1 MEPRRAIT
9 AAAVVSLTLLAGAAG
24 ITLNSGIV
32 GSEPDSNVG
41 RLTPTDPATGPNT
54 IHVDAVAN
62 DVPPPLAVQ
71 PGTSASRTSSS
82 ASRSTADRDD
92 DRRQG
97 EHHDEYQGADDD
109 D

>member
-32 GSEPDSNVG
+32 RSEPDSHVG
-41 RLTPTDPATGPNT
+41 QLTPTNPATEPNT
-54 IHVDAVAN
+54 IHVDAAAN
-62 DVPPPLAVQ
+62 DVPPPPAVQ
-71 PGTSASRTSSS
+71 PGTSAPVTTSS
-82 ASRSTADRDD
+82 ASRSTSERDD
-92 DRRQG
+92 DRREG
-97 EHHDEYQGADDD
+97 EQRNEYEGADDD

>member
-24 ITLNSGIV
+24 IALNSGIV
-32 GSEPDSNVG
+32 SSEPDNNVG
-41 RLTPTDPATGPNT
+41 QLTPTDPATGPDT
-54 IHVDAVAN
+54 IHVDPA
-62 DVPPPLAVQ
+62 VPPPLAVQ
-71 PGTSASRTSSS
+71 PGTSAPFTTSLG
-82 ASRSTADRDD
+82 SRSTADRDD

-97 EHHDEYQGADDD
+97 EPRDEYEGADDD